1 MSLIFLVGPRA
12 CGKTTVGRQ
21 LAALRRVPFT
31 DTDALIQEREQRSIA
46 DIVAEEGWPV
56 FRRLESEALKEA
68 ARRCGYPD
76 APRGVIATGG
86 GMVLAEENRRF
97 LRHAGETVFL
107 QAPAATLT
115 ARLTR
120 RALPSQR
127 PSLTGGDTARE
138 AAAVLAERL
147 PLYKSS
153 ARHWVDATLPIH
165 DLCALLQRLCPE

>member
-31 DTDALIQEREQRSIA
+31 DTDALIQERDQRSIA
-46 DIVAEEGWPV
+46 DIVAG
-56 FRRLESEALKEA
+56 
-68 ARRCGYPD
+68 RCGYPD

-127 PSLTGGDTARE
+127 PSLTGGNTALE